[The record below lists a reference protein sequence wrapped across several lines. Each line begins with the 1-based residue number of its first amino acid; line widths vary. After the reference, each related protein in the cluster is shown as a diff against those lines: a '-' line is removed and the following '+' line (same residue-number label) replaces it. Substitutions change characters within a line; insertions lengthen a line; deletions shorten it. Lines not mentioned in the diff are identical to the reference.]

1 MRSPRRVKLWSAAAV
16 LAGALM
22 LAACSSGGSS
32 QSSSG
37 SSAKPVSGGSVTFA
51 TSFPQT
57 WILPIWNVGTGIANA
72 DTLQSWLPLYW
83 FGQQGQAQVNYKL
96 SIGKPP
102 AFSNG
107 GKTVTINL
115 NPQYKWSNGKPV
127 TTRDIQFYINVLTA
141 SDKAY
146 PQNWIGYSAS
156 GFPFNVT
163 SIKYQSPTQF
173 SITFKK
179 AYNHYWLLYNE
190 LSQIYPFPT
199 YAWDR
204 TSESSPVGN
213 YDMTPAGALKVINFL
228 NSRSKDLAGWN
239 TDPLWQAVDGP
250 YKLKSYAP
258 TTGVQVF
265 VRNKKYTGVDPGH
278 IDSYT
283 LQPFT
288 SAQSEVSALLSG
300 SSLDYGYLPLTDLQV
315 AGRLKSMGYTLA
327 AWPLFGF
334 AQLPMNLTNPKV
346 GPIFQQLYVRQAMQ
360 HLIDQNTLVKAA
372 FHGYA
377 VPTYGPVPSAVPNP
391 FVDAYEKNNPY
402 PYSPSAARQLLTGH
416 GWNVP
421 SSGVATCV
429 KPGTGSGECGKGIS
443 QGARLSFNFLYAS
456 GVPAVAQE
464 AAALQTDFARAGVQ
478 LNLSSAPIDTLFS
491 TEVACNQKTGE
502 NCKWQMIDT
511 GQGWVYSAPQFA
523 PTGESL
529 FLTGAGSNSYSYS
542 DPKADALI
550 EATLTQN
557 GLTAIQEYENYM
569 ANQLPTLWLPWQ
581 VNQVSVI
588 SSKLHG
594 ALPQDP
600 YQQMYPQYWWL
611 SK

>member
-1 MRSPRRVKLWSAAAV
+1 MRNSRRIRWSAGAV
-16 LAGALM
+16 LLAGALT
-22 LAACSSGGSS
+22 LSACSGSS
-32 QSSSG
+32 QSSG
-37 SSAKPVSGGSVTFA
+37 TSSSKPVNGGSVTFA

-83 FGQQGQAQVNYKL
+83 FGDSGKAQVNYKL
-96 SIGKPP
+96 SVGKPP
-102 AFSNG
+102 VYSNG
-107 GKTVTINL
+107 GKTVTISL
-115 NPQYKWSNGKPV
+115 NPEYKWSNGTPV

-163 SIKYQSPTQF
+163 SIRYESATQF
-173 SITFKK
+173 SITFNK

-199 YAWDR
+199 YAWDK
-204 TSESSPVGN
+204 TSQASPPGS

-228 NSRSKDLAGWN
+228 NSRSKDLAAWN

-258 TTGVQVF
+258 ANGVQVF
-265 VRNKKYTGVDPGH
+265 VRNRKYTGVDPGH

-288 SAQSEVSALLSG
+288 SAQSEISTLLAGNSIT
-300 SSLDYGYLPLTDLQV
+300 YGYLPLTDLQV
-315 AGRLKSMGYTLA
+315 ASRLKGEGYTIA
-327 AWPLFGF
+327 PWPLFGF
-334 AQLPMNLTNPKV
+334 AQLPLNLTNPQV
-346 GPIFQQLYVRQAMQ
+346 GPIFQQLYIRQAMQ
-360 HLIDQNTLVKAA
+360 RLINQSVLVKQA

-377 VPTYGPVPSAVPNP
+377 VPTYGPVPTAVPNP
-391 FVDAYEKNNPY
+391 FEDSYEQHN
-402 PYSPSAARQLLTGH
+402 
-416 GWNVP
+416 
-421 SSGVATCV
+421 
-429 KPGTGSGECGKGIS
+429 
-443 QGARLSFNFLYAS
+443 
-456 GVPAVAQE
+456 
-464 AAALQTDFARAGVQ
+464 
-478 LNLSSAPIDTLFS
+478 
-491 TEVACNQKTGE
+491 VACDPKTGA

-529 FLTGAGSNSYSYS
+529 FLTGAGSNAYSYS

-550 EATLTQN
+550 NASLTDN
-557 GLTAIQEYENYM
+557 GLGSIQAYENYL
-569 ANQLPTLWLPWQ
+569 AQQLPTLWLPWQ

-588 SSKLHG
+588 SDKLHG

-600 YQQMYPQYWWL
+600 YQQMYPQFWWL
-611 SK
+611 SS